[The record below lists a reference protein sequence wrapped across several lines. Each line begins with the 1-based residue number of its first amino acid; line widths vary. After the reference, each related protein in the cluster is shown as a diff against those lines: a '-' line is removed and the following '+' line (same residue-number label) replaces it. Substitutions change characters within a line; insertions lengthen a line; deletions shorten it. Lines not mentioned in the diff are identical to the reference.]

1 MVKEYNS
8 IYLGIVLQNNDPD
21 KRGRVK
27 VFVPHISPTIYNGW
41 VESNVDKNFSFVGIN
56 INSNITPILENL
68 KEVLPWAETS
78 APLTSENASGRFNN
92 FSLQATVSDTN
103 VYSNLSAADSSSS
116 GELYDESLFRL
127 TDAFSVSGNNINKP
141 NPYSYMYKPNTYS
154 NKAKGSFGIPSVGA
168 HVYVF
173 FRDGNP
179 QFPVLIGA
187 SYGKDDWQGIYDNEV
202 DYPGK
207 FENYNQGTTEMDHN
221 VQTYRNKYVL
231 NQKGGTLEI
240 SNTDFGERV
249 KLTQYSGSFKE
260 MNNNANIEL
269 ATKNA
274 QRLVINDSYDTV
286 KGFKNEY
293 TGKSLDE
300 IIFRDK
306 YKKVG
311 NINNY
316 DTVNE
321 WKEIY
326 GSIQDYK
333 QLFSKQRAEV
343 DNILQSDGSVIIKR
357 NSVKQVR
364 SGEFANFDVTSIKN
378 KNIAL
383 KNTNPAASSVIAD
396 PENINTTA
404 FTNFPFYD
412 GILKTLGT
420 SPPLPKDPPNLQQS
434 TNAEKWKKETG
445 NVFPF
450 GDGLSPS
457 SQDGNWADDP
467 NKADLVGQIT
477 KEMDKL
483 MQLEKDFGKGGSE
496 VIEIAKHKL
505 ETIGTVMNDFGSIRY
520 DAIGKLLSN
529 EVIVGTDG
537 VYTNKDSGP
546 LLEYVD
552 VQEMPGGTYTL
563 NVCNKFNVMVGA
575 GGLNLK
581 SYGPTN
587 LVGSITNIAG
597 QQVNIG
603 SDNEINLDAKV
614 INISAEILR
623 LRSKRQRQILVE
635 SSLGVSSNVV
645 IGGGLHV
652 EGEVYVQ
659 HISAPVEFQVTEAT
673 QALGQPATDMPF
685 GYILAG
691 TLLGIG
697 NEGAPVNALY
707 NIPIFGGIQPGIPA
721 VDTIVTYPHT
731 HAFRN
736 IPLTLYEGNDDLR
749 NAAANSGINTGSRV
763 TSTAQHNA
771 YKSSNTAV
779 LN

>member
-1 MVKEYNS
+1 MKEYNS
-8 IYLGIVLQNNDPD
+8 IYLGIVIQNNDPE

-41 VESNVDKNFSFVGIN
+41 VESNVDKNFSFIGLN
-56 INSNITPILENL
+56 INSSITPILENL
-68 KEVLPWAETS
+68 KAVLPWAETS

-103 VYSNLSAADSSSS
+103 IYSNLSAADSSSS

-127 TDAFSVSGNNINKP
+127 TDAFAVSGNNVNNP

-168 HVYVF
+168 HVYTF

-187 SYGKDDWQGIYDNEV
+187 TYGKDDWQGIYDNEV

-207 FENYNQGTTEMDHN
+207 FENASQGITEMDHN

-240 SNTDFGERV
+240 SNTDFNEKV

-274 QRLVINDSYDTV
+274 QRLVLNDSYDTV

-300 IIFRDK
+300 IVFRDK

-316 DTVNE
+316 ETVKE

-326 GSIQDYK
+326 STIQDQK
-333 QLFSKQRAEV
+333 QLFDTQRAQAN
-343 DNILQSDGSVIIKR
+343 NIINSDGAVIIKR
-357 NSVKQVR
+357 NSVKQIR
-364 SGEFANFDVTSIKN
+364 SGTFAEFDVTSVRN
-378 KNIAL
+378 KNNALMNSNPRSSSGIAADT
-383 KNTNPAASSVIAD
+383 NTSTFANV
-396 PENINTTA
+396 
-404 FTNFPFYD
+404 PFYD

-420 SPPLPKDPPNLQQS
+420 SPPQPLAPVNFQQS
-434 TNAEKWKKETG
+434 TDAENWKKETG

-450 GDGLSPS
+450 GDGLSMS
-457 SQDGNWADDP
+457 SEGGQWSPDTTKKN
-467 NKADLVGQIT
+467 LVATIT
-477 KEMDKL
+477 EKIDKM

-496 VIEIAKHKL
+496 IIEIAKHKL
-505 ETIGTVMNDFGSIRY
+505 ETIGTVMNDSGSIKY

-529 EVIVGTDG
+529 EVVVGSDG

-587 LVGSITNIAG
+587 LTGSITNITG

-603 SDNEINLDAKV
+603 SDNEVNIDAKV
-614 INISAEILR
+614 INISAEILK
-623 LRSKRQRQILVE
+623 LRNKRQRQILIE
-635 SSLGVSSNVV
+635 NSLGVSSNVV

-659 HISAPVEFQVTEAT
+659 HISAPVEFQVTETT
-673 QALGQPATDMPF
+673 QALGQPATDAPF
-685 GYILAG
+685 AYILAG
-691 TLLGIG
+691 TFLGIG
-697 NEGAPVNALY
+697 NEGAPVSAGQ
-707 NIPIFGGIQPGIPA
+707 NIPVFGGLQPGIPA
-721 VDTIVTYPHT
+721 VDTLITYPHT

-736 IPLTLYEGNDDLR
+736 IPLTLYEGNEDLR
-749 NAAANSGINTGSRV
+749 NAATNSGINTGGAV
-763 TSTAQHNA
+763 VSTAQQNT
-771 YKSSNTAV
+771 YKSSNTAD